1 MSTVAERV
9 ARVRGFNRFYTNVI
23 GVLGD
28 GLLQSPYSLAEVR
41 VLYELANRGDL
52 AVLDLRRDLGLDAGY
67 LSRLLGRLAGDG
79 LLVRERSEV
88 DGRRQVIRLT
98 AAGRATFSGLDRRS
112 ASEVERLLQPLSE
125 VDQRRV
131 VGAMA
136 TVEAVLGGAPAP
148 AAYLLRPLL
157 PGDLGWIVQR
167 HGIRYS
173 QEYGWD
179 TSFEARVARIMADY
193 AQQHDPRREN
203 AWIAEVDGAAAGCV
217 SCVRHDDDTAQLRV
231 LLVEPAARGHGIGG
245 RLVDECVRFAQRAGY
260 RQIVLWTYDCLTS
273 ARRLYQA
280 AGFELA
286 EEHAEHSYGHDLTA
300 QRWSRPLTAPAP
312 GG

>member
-1 MSTVAERV
+1 MSVVADRVAE
-9 ARVRGFNRFYTNVI
+9 VRGFNRFYTKVI

-28 GLLQSPYSLAEVR
+28 GHLSSPYSLAEVR

-52 AVLDLRRDLGLDAGY
+52 AVLDLRRDLALDAGY

-79 LLVRERSEV
+79 LITRERSEV

-98 AAGRATFSGLDRRS
+98 DAGRAVFGTLNERS
-112 ASEVERLLQPLSE
+112 AGEVQRLLRPLSE
-125 VDQRRV
+125 VDQRRL

-136 TVEAVLGGAPAP
+136 AIQGVLRPEPAP
-148 AAYLLRPLL
+148 VAYLLRPLL
-157 PGDLGWIVQR
+157 PGDVGWIVQR

-179 TSFEARVARIMADY
+179 ATFEALVARIMADY
-193 AQQHDPRREN
+193 IQQHDPHREN
-203 AWIAEVDGAAAGCV
+203 AWIAEVDGAPAGCV
-217 SCVRHDDDTAQLRV
+217 TCVRRDDETAQLRV
-231 LLVEPAARGHGIGG
+231 LLVEPSARGHGIGG

-273 ARRLYQA
+273 AGRVYQA

-286 EEHAEHSYGHDLTA
+286 EQHAEHSYGHDLTA
-300 QRWSRPLTAPAP
+300 QRWARPL
-312 GG
+312 